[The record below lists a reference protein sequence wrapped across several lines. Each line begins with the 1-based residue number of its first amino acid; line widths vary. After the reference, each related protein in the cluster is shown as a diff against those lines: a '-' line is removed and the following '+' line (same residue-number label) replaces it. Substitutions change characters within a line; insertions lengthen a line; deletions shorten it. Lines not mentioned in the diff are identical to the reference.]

1 MFILL
6 LIFIIKDTMKLE
18 EQLKRIK
25 ELISEGEGGT
35 YQNKG
40 GTSTNSSGQY
50 MSASAW
56 QQDGILT
63 TSGREEDIGELPQ
76 EIDDIGD
83 DSEEITLTV
92 DDVFG
97 KKDPSIDMVD
107 IIDDLVGEPASA
119 VAPPPP
125 STLTGDDDY
134 GDDDIPGGGDRY
146 DDDAPT
152 TPTKAERP
160 REQGTKD
167 VEIDVAP
174 CCEPCGD
181 GMWKNCNS
189 DDCIYNT
196 ISDCELA
203 NQEGESNIES
213 LNLSDIWNT

>member
-35 YQNKG
+35 PRSKG
-40 GTSTNSSGQY
+40 GTSTDSSGQY
-50 MSASAW
+50 MSAAAW

-63 TSGREEDIGELPQ
+63 TSGREEDIGELPH

-83 DSEEITLTV
+83 DTEEITLTV

-97 KKDPSIDMVD
+97 KKDPSTDMVD

-125 STLTGDDDY
+125 SPLTGDDDY
-134 GDDDIPGGGDRY
+134 GDDDVPGGDRY
-146 DDDAPT
+146 DDG
-152 TPTKAERP
+152 PTKPHRERP
-160 REQGTKD
+160 DKGEYVNPLD
-167 VEIDVAP
+167 DMAP

-181 GMWKNCNS
+181 GMWRNCYS
-189 DDCIYNT
+189 DDCIYNS
-196 ISDCELA
+196 IADCELA

-213 LNLSDIWNT
+213 LNLSDIWNTE